1 MKKRVDLQK
10 EILETGIL
18 LAKEKDRTKLLE
30 MILDKGMR
38 ISGCDAGTLYV
49 YENDALTFKIMKTRS
64 MHVSRGGDGERI
76 DLPPVPMREEN
87 VCAYAGLHRKIVNI
101 RDVSESEEFDFSGP
115 KKYDSLTG
123 YQTKTMLVL
132 PVMNQEDTLIGVLQL
147 INAMDETGRI
157 IPFSEELEPVILS
170 LTSQAAIVMSNIL
183 YLEEMRQQMW
193 SFTEA
198 MAEAIDARTPYNGTH
213 TRKVADYAG
222 TLCDYINEL
231 HAQGKEPLFFDEN
244 RRDQLVMGALLHDI
258 GKMIIPL
265 EVMNKA
271 SRLGNKREQLEAR
284 FLLLELKY
292 ENAALRGLLPEEDA
306 IARKKQLEELTD
318 LVRESDGAEFL
329 TAEQSEQL
337 EKAFLLSYEVGE
349 ERIPY
354 FTEEEKTCLRVVRGT
369 LTKEERDIMETHVEM
384 TERILKKVH
393 FNQYFKNSPRWA
405 VTHHEL
411 LDGSGYPRHLTGEQL
426 EPESR
431 ILTVADIC
439 DALLATDRP
448 YKKPMSRERAFSIME
463 AMAEEGKLDKTLVG
477 YAKQCLAK

>member
-1 MKKRVDLQK
+1 MEKRVDLQK

-18 LAKEKDRTKLLE
+18 LAKEKNRTKLLE

-38 ISGCDAGTLYV
+38 ISDCDAGTLYV
-49 YENDALTFKIMKTRS
+49 YENHALTFKIMKTRS
-64 MHVSRGGDGERI
+64 MHVSRGGDGEPI
-76 DLPPVPMREEN
+76 PLPPVPMREEN
-87 VCAYAGLHRKIVNI
+87 ICAYAGIHRKIINI
-101 RDVSESEEFDFSGP
+101 RDVLSSGEFDFSGP

-123 YQTKTMLVL
+123 YQTRTMLVV

-147 INAMDETGRI
+147 INAMDEAGQI
-157 IPFSEELEPVILS
+157 VPFSEELEPVILS
-170 LTSQAAIVMSNIL
+170 LTSQAAIVLSNIL

-222 TLCDYINEL
+222 ALCDYINEL
-231 HAQGKEPLFFDEN
+231 HAQGKEPLFFDGN
-244 RRDQLVMGALLHDI
+244 RKDQLVMGALLHDI

-265 EVMNKA
+265 EIMNKA
-271 SRLGNKREQLEAR
+271 NRLGSRREQLENR
-284 FLLLELKY
+284 FCLLELKY
-292 ENAALRGLLPEEDA
+292 ENAALRGLLPEEEA
-306 IARKKQLEELTD
+306 KKRQKQLKQLTQ
-318 LVRESDGAEFL
+318 LVREADGAECL
-329 TAEQSEQL
+329 TPKQSEQL
-337 EKAFLLSYEVGE
+337 EQAFLLSYEVGGE
-349 ERIPY
+349 KIPY
-354 FTEEEKTCLRVVRGT
+354 FTEEEKTCLRVVKGT
-369 LTKEERDIMETHVEM
+369 LTKEEREIMETHVEM
-384 TERILKKVH
+384 TERILNKVH
-393 FNQYFKNSPRWA
+393 FNQYFENSPKWA

-411 LDGSGYPRHLTGEQL
+411 LDGSGYPRHLKGEQL
-426 EPESR
+426 APESR

-448 YKKPMSRERAFSIME
+448 YKQPMSRERAFSIME